1 MKYILAA
8 SFTLFLTTAVYSM
21 TPEKIIKGF
30 DVPWGM
36 VKLTDGDFLISERS
50 GTLYRVKPGQERQAV
65 ANLPEV
71 NARGQGGLLD
81 LVLHPEYS
89 KNGWIYISYASA
101 VGDGDGDNTNI
112 IRAKINGNALTDV
125 ETIYKPA
132 RNYKRRFHYG
142 SRMAF
147 DKTGILYFSIGD
159 RGERDVFPQ
168 DTDQDGGKIYR
179 VHADGKIPTDNP
191 FADSKVPAAYSYGH
205 RNPQGMALNPVTGDI
220 WAHEHGPRG
229 GDEINIIKAGKNYG
243 WPVISY
249 GINYNGTK
257 FTDLSAKEGMEQPVH
272 QWTPS
277 IAPSGMVFVTSDK
290 YPDWQGKLLIGSLKF
305 NNLELATL
313 DGNKVTSIEKVLEGI
328 GRVRNV
334 VQLNDGFIYV
344 ATDGDAIYRLN
355 P

>member
-1 MKYILAA
+1 MKYITALIL
-8 SFTLFLTTAVYSM
+8 SMCLTTAAYSM
-21 TPEKIIKGF
+21 TPEKVIEGF
-30 DVPWGM
+30 TVPWGM
-36 VKLTDGDFLISERS
+36 VQLPDGDFLITERS
-50 GTLYRVKPGQERQAV
+50 GTLYRVTPGKERQEV

-81 LVLHPEYS
+81 IILHPDYD
-89 KNGWIYISYASA
+89 KNGWIYISYSSA
-101 VGDGDGDNTNI
+101 EGSGRGDNTNI
-112 IRAKINGNALTDV
+112 IRANIDGTTLTNV

-132 RNYKRRFHYG
+132 TNYPRRFHYG

-147 DKTGILYFSIGD
+147 DKEGYLYFSIGD
-159 RGERDVFPQ
+159 RGERDVYPQ
-168 DTDQDGGKIYR
+168 DIDQDGGKIYR
-179 VHADGKIPTDNP
+179 VHADGKIPEDNP
-191 FADSKVPAAYSYGH
+191 FAKGKVPAAYSYGH
-205 RNPQGMALNPVTGDI
+205 RNPQGMALNPWTGDI

-229 GDEINIIKAGKNYG
+229 GDEINIIAAGKNYG

-249 GINYNGTK
+249 GINYDGTE
-257 FTDLSAKEGMEQPVH
+257 FTDISAKEGMEQPVH

-313 DGNKVTSIEKVLEGI
+313 DGNKVSSVEKVVEGI
-328 GRVRNV
+328 GRIRNV
-334 VQLNDGFIYV
+334 VQLADGFIYV